1 MKTKTEPVPTNIKSL
16 LEKHD
21 IIKKGLK
28 YSNYEMLQALD
39 RTLRV
44 QKNRLEKAK
53 KIYREQ
59 AEKIEKLS
67 SPSLWRFS
75 TKSEAP
81 PDYKAE
87 YMRRLKNG
95 ESLSFGVK
103 KVRNPS
109 ECH

>member
-1 MKTKTEPVPTNIKSL
+1 MRIETEPVPTNMRAL
-16 LEKHD
+16 LEKHN

-39 RTLRV
+39 LALTV
-44 QKNRLEKAK
+44 QRDRLEKAK
-53 KIYREQ
+53 NVYREQ
-59 AEKIEKLS
+59 AEKIERLS

-75 TKSEAP
+75 TKLEAP
-81 PDYKAE
+81 PDYRAE

-103 KVRNPS
+103 ATKLT
-109 ECH
+109 